1 MSFTDFKNGLQDVN
15 DYLDARHHISGTTGS
30 QNDVFRTVV
39 QAEYSFTLRELLCG
53 LLSGNGLKLPN
64 VQLCLYSNINSL
76 LNIPGLQNELQD
88 ALNQLKGNMEQ
99 FMDHTK
105 LDEVL
110 GRLNGVLAEAQNV
123 ANLINFCSQPVDPIA
138 IPNMLER
145 AMGSF
150 LGAGQSIVND
160 IGGII
165 PDEACA
171 CISLDGSFN
180 ANVFNGGVLGRIAG
194 NINAIT
200 SGSLIQSELD
210 AITNDIKGIGDRI
223 TGMINFENNI
233 NGSYSLGGSNF
244 ATPDSGCNTQIGV
257 LHNSNTGGVAG
268 NARLMSQL
276 KSLYDTLGGYP
287 VQYSLG
293 EGGSV
298 VGTQFNGTD
307 ANSANRVLSDD
318 VIEYPNIFHLLLD
331 QELLDIIENADDPQP
346 DVSTQTPVYDYCGAV
361 IGYTTT
367 QQQTSSKKSEGTT
380 PTAPTNNQGQNHPG
394 YQAGGLPTNSSNIA
408 GTGSSGETTIINNF
422 NNTGNTLFVVGSE
435 AAQNSLSANENDIVV
450 RTDILTIFTRKNT
463 SNFNTGTIADFEQS
477 TFTALEF
484 LSNLNN
490 EAGSGIVV
498 KDAGVSR
505 ARQVI
510 GGTGQIKVTNGDG
523 AGGDIQ
529 IDLEENP
536 RFPGTAA
543 IKIPAGTTAQ
553 RPNTEVGEIRNNTD
567 THVIEGYFGDTSS
580 WRSISTTSTGGVN
593 NASNLGG
600 GSGVFK
606 LVNGSELQFRT
617 LVAQNGIVVTENAD
631 TITIDENITSSN
643 IGSGSQIFKQ
653 RTSNN
658 FEFRTVISTD
668 NSIVITQNADT
679 VDLSAD
685 PNTLKATTQTT
696 DATATAV
703 QFNGSFPEPAST
715 KTWFFSI
722 MALGVS
728 TVGERQAFEVKG
740 VVEGGTPS
748 LVGTNAKVDYQR
760 STADI
765 GVALWDP
772 MASYVSGDVVEY
784 DLNTYTANAATIS
797 GGAAAPDTNTDWTVT
812 YEGWNVNAEVIGGA
826 FRIRVKG
833 STGKTVNWNL
843 RLTFLEV

>member
-15 DYLDARHHISGTTGS
+15 DYLDARHHVSGSTGS
-30 QNDVFRTVV
+30 ENDVFRTVV

-76 LNIPGLQNELQD
+76 LNIPGLQGELQD
-88 ALNQLKGNMEQ
+88 ALNQLKGGMEQ

-165 PDEACA
+165 PDQACA
-171 CISLDGSFN
+171 CISLDGTFN
-180 ANVFNGGVLGRIAG
+180 ANVFNGGVLGRIAS

-223 TGMINFENNI
+223 TSMISFENNI

-244 ATPDSGCNTQIGV
+244 ATPDNGCNTQIGV

-276 KSLYDTLGGYP
+276 KSLYDRLGAYP

-298 VGTQFNGTD
+298 AGTQFNGTD
-307 ANSANRVLSDD
+307 TGGRVLSDNI
-318 VIEYPNIFHLLLD
+318 IEYPNIFHLLLD
-331 QELLDIIENADDPQP
+331 PELLAIIENADDPNP
-346 DVSTQTPVYDYCGAV
+346 DVNTQTPVYDYCGNV
-361 IGYTTT
+361 IGYTTN
-367 QQQTSSKKSEGTT
+367 QQQTSSKKSEGTLPT
-380 PTAPTNNQGQNHPG
+380 PPSNDQGQNHPG

-408 GTGSSGETTIINNF
+408 GTSGSTGDTTIINNF
-422 NNTGNTLFVVGSE
+422 NNTGNTLFVVSSE
-435 AAQNSLSANENDIVV
+435 SAQLALNASENDIIV

-463 SNFNTGTIADFEQS
+463 SNFNTGTLADFEQS

-484 LSNLNN
+484 ISNLNN

-505 ARQVI
+505 ARQVV
-510 GGTGQIKVTNGDG
+510 GGTGQIKVTNGNG

-553 RPNTEVGEIRNNTD
+553 RPNTEVGEIRYNTD
-567 THVIEGYFGDTSS
+567 LHSIEAYFGDTGN
-580 WRSISTTSTGGVN
+580 WRSISDSSTSGTITT
-593 NASNLGG
+593 AINLGS

-606 LVNGSELQFRT
+606 LVNGSELQFRS
-617 LVAQNGIVVTENAD
+617 LVAQNGIVITENAND
-631 TITIDENITSSN
+631 ITINENLTSSN
-643 IGSGSQIFKQ
+643 VGGGSQVFKQ
-653 RTSNN
+653 RNANN
-658 FEFRTVISTD
+658 FQFRSITSTD
-668 NSIVITQNADT
+668 GSLTVTQNADT
-679 VDLSAD
+679 IDISAD
-685 PNTLKATTQTT
+685 PDTLKTTAQTT
-696 DATATAV
+696 DGTAVAV
-703 QFNGSFPEPAST
+703 QFNSAFPAPAT
-715 KTWFFSI
+715 GKTWFFSI
-722 MALGVS
+722 MALGVATS
-728 TVGERQAFEVKG
+728 GERQAFEVKG
-740 VVEGGTPS
+740 VVEGTTPS

-760 STADI
+760 STTDV

-772 MASYVSGDVVEY
+772 MASYVSGDIVEY
-784 DLNTYTANAATIS
+784 DLNTYTANVANIS
-797 GGAAAPDTNTDWTVT
+797 GGAASPDTNSDWTVT
-812 YEGWNVNAEVIGGA
+812 YTGWNVNAEVIGGA

-833 STGKTVNWNL
+833 SSGKTVNWNV